1 MLRGFAQLAYV
12 HGHGWRVFGSP
23 IRSAGSILSQGPL
36 LQMQVAAAGRRPVI
50 IDQCMR
56 SIELHAA
63 AAAVNLGLLLA
74 AIETEKGPGRAG
86 NP

>member
-1 MLRGFAQLAYV
+1 
-12 HGHGWRVFGSP
+12 
-23 IRSAGSILSQGPL
+23 
-36 LQMQVAAAGRRPVI
+36 MQA
-50 IDQCMR
+50 
-56 SIELHAA
+56 AA